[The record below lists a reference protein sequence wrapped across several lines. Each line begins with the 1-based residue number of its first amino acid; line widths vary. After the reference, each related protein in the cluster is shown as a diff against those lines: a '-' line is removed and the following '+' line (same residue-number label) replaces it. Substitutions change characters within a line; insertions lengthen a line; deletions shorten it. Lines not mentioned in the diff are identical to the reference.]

1 MTCSLLPAEGCMKKI
16 ICVLLF
22 FISVSAPLTAEET
35 LVFNTTTSGFPP
47 FFIKGENDESGIMYD
62 VMSYICNKHGVK
74 LETVGLP
81 KKRIEMQLDAGKLGA
96 NASAIEWVKDPDKYI
111 FSDVIINVRDVL
123 FSLKTHPIKFE
134 NVRDLFGKTI
144 GIHYGYRYPL
154 FDQYFNDG
162 RIKTVIESN
171 EMMMLKSTI
180 FRRIDAAVVNETTA
194 NWIVNNNGLLKKLF
208 VISNN
213 EVDSY
218 EYRVMFSKKWQ
229 NFAGVFN
236 QELALM
242 KQNGELNKIFE
253 KYGQLKN

>member
-1 MTCSLLPAEGCMKKI
+1 M
-16 ICVLLF
+16 
-22 FISVSAPLTAEET
+22 
-35 LVFNTTTSGFPP
+35 
-47 FFIKGENDESGIMYD
+47 
-62 VMSYICNKHGVK
+62 
-74 LETVGLP
+74 
-81 KKRIEMQLDAGKLGA
+81 
-96 NASAIEWVKDPDKYI
+96 
-111 FSDVIINVRDVL
+111 
-123 FSLKTHPIKFE
+123 
-134 NVRDLFGKTI
+134 
-144 GIHYGYRYPL
+144 
-154 FDQYFNDG
+154 
-162 RIKTVIESN
+162 IESN